1 MMKIA
6 LKPWKK
12 WMAMISSKHCR
23 KMKNMYRFFFSKK
36 WQFLEKKLFAPK
48 KWAIYT
54 MHFLP
59 KNTFL
64 RRISSSAGVSPP
76 FTRRI
81 LWLGFCNHPLAL
93 STPLTHQ
100 PPWLCRWRGP
110 PPRHEC
116 PLTHL
121 QSLQFVILLTYSSF
135 RRFLCIFWYLVLSAA
150 FASLKYFFGNKIL
163 FWHQPLVKGSVSC
176 KKMFLRHF
184 PNRGGGREGPYPNIF
199 RIFSRR
205 AFLVYKRSYI
215 FKNAN
220 NLNFKLFLVVSL
232 FKCVGRQ

>member
-1 MMKIA
+1 
-6 LKPWKK
+6 
-12 WMAMISSKHCR
+12 
-23 KMKNMYRFFFSKK
+23 
-36 WQFLEKKLFAPK
+36 
-48 KWAIYT
+48 

-76 FTRRI
+76 FSRRI

-135 RRFLCIFWYLVLSAA
+135 RRFLCIFWYLVLSAT
-150 FASLKYFFGNKIL
+150 FASLKYFFGRYGKI
-163 FWHQPLVKGSVSC
+163 
-176 KKMFLRHF
+176 
-184 PNRGGGREGPYPNIF
+184 RGWNCSFGNLKLWKLGNFE
-199 RIFSRR
+199 
-205 AFLVYKRSYI
+205 LKRSRFEARI
-215 FKNAN
+215 LQNSHNSAPK
-220 NLNFKLFLVVSL
+220 KLLKL
-232 FKCVGRQ
+232 W